1 MLTLVGI
8 SYFCLME
15 IKHNQYYDRFKEILS
30 DPTNNLI
37 KKVKGAGTIENG
49 IVTMYNDLK
58 VYKNCY
64 YDEFSDIFSLNG
76 GIHEP
81 QEEYLFDSIISKI
94 RKKSPTMLELGSY
107 WGFYSMSLLKKKPEA
122 KCHCVEAGE
131 REMKSGKANFELNQ
145 MEAEFTLG
153 AVGDNGI
160 RVDDFLNEKGI
171 THLDILHSDI
181 QGYEA
186 QMLSGAREYFL
197 AKAIDYVFI
206 STHSQNL
213 HATCLEFM
221 NYVDYNIV
229 ASVDLNETFSCDGL
243 IVAQNPRLA
252 FKPIEFP
259 KKSETPLISD
269 AEMEELIETMRI
281 SRH

>member
-1 MLTLVGI
+1 MD
-8 SYFCLME
+8 
-15 IKHNQYYDRFKEILS
+15 IKNNQYYHRFKEILS
-30 DPTNNLI
+30 DPTNKLI
-37 KKVKGAGTIENG
+37 KREKGAGTIENG
-49 IVTMYNDLK
+49 IVIMYNDLK

-64 YDEFSDIFSLNG
+64 YDEFSDIFWLNG

-81 QEEYLFDSIISKI
+81 QEEYLFHSTLSKI
-94 RKKSPTMLELGSY
+94 RKKSPVMLELGSY

-122 KCHCVEAGE
+122 KCYCIEAGE
-131 REMKSGKANFELNQ
+131 REMQSGKANFELNN

-153 AVGDNGI
+153 AVGNNGI
-160 RVDDFLNEKGI
+160 RVDDFLSERGV

-206 STHSQNL
+206 STHSQEL
-213 HATCLEFM
+213 HSTCLDFLKDVE
-221 NYVDYNIV
+221 YNVV
-229 ASVDLNETFSCDGL
+229 ASVDLDETFSCDGL

-259 KKSETPLISD
+259 KRSEIPLISD
-269 AEMEELIETMRI
+269 SEVEELIQKTR
-281 SRH
+281 S

>member
-8 SYFCLME
+8 SYFCFMD
-15 IKHNQYYDRFKEILS
+15 IRHNQYYHRFKEILS
-30 DPTNNLI
+30 DPTNKLI
-37 KKVKGAGTIENG
+37 KRVKEAGAIENG

-64 YDEFSDIFSLNG
+64 YDEFSDIFWLNG

-81 QEEYLFDSIISKI
+81 QEEYLFHSTLSKI
-94 RKKSPTMLELGSY
+94 RKKSPVMLELGSY

-122 KCHCVEAGE
+122 ECFCIEAGE
-131 REMKSGKANFELNQ
+131 REMKSGKSNFELNG
-145 MEAEFTLG
+145 MKADFTLG
-153 AVGDNGI
+153 AVGDKGI
-160 RVDDFLNEKGI
+160 RVDDFLNQKGI
-171 THLDILHSDI
+171 AHLDILHSDI

-206 STHSQNL
+206 STHSQEL
-213 HATCLEFM
+213 HSTCLDFLKQME
-221 NYVDYNIV
+221 YNVV
-229 ASVDLNETFSCDGL
+229 ASVDLDETFSCDGL

-259 KKSETPLISD
+259 KKSETLLISD
-269 AEMEELIETMRI
+269 EEVEALIQKMRI
-281 SRH
+281 

>member
-1 MLTLVGI
+1 
-8 SYFCLME
+8 ME
-15 IKHNQYYDRFKEILS
+15 IKYNQYYDRFKEILS

-37 KKVKGAGTIENG
+37 KKGKGAGTIENG

-58 VYKNCY
+58 VYQNCY

-81 QEEYLFDSIISKI
+81 QEEYLFDSMLSKI
-94 RKKSPTMLELGSY
+94 RKKSPVMLELGSY
-107 WGFYSMSLLKKKPEA
+107 WGFYSMSLLNKKPEA
-122 KCHCVEAGE
+122 KCYCVEAGE
-131 REMKSGKANFELNQ
+131 REMNSGKANFELNQ

-206 STHSQNL
+206 STHSQDL
-213 HATCLEFM
+213 HAICLEFM
-221 NYVDYNIV
+221 RYVDYNVV

-252 FKPIEFP
+252 FKPIAFP

>member
-1 MLTLVGI
+1 MD
-8 SYFCLME
+8 
-15 IKHNQYYDRFKEILS
+15 IKKNQYYYRFKEILS
-30 DPTNNLI
+30 DPTNKLI
-37 KKVKGAGTIENG
+37 KKVKGAGAIENG

-64 YDEFSDIFSLNG
+64 YDEFSDIFWLNA

-81 QEEYLFDSIISKI
+81 QEEYLFHSTLSKI
-94 RKKSPTMLELGSY
+94 RKKSPVMLELGSY

-122 KCHCVEAGE
+122 ECFCIEAGE
-131 REMKSGKANFELNQ
+131 REMQSGKANFELNG
-145 MEAEFTLG
+145 MEADFTIG
-153 AVGDNGI
+153 AVGDKGI
-160 RVDDFLNEKGI
+160 RVDDFLNQKGI
-171 THLDILHSDI
+171 AHLDILHSDI

-206 STHSQNL
+206 STHSQEL
-213 HATCLEFM
+213 HSTCLDFLKQME
-221 NYVDYNIV
+221 YNVV
-229 ASVDLNETFSCDGL
+229 ASVDLDETFSCDGL

-259 KKSETPLISD
+259 KKSETLLISD
-269 AEMEELIETMRI
+269 KEVEALIQKMRI
-281 SRH
+281 

>member
-1 MLTLVGI
+1 MLTYVGI
-8 SYFCLME
+8 SYFCTMD
-15 IKHNQYYDRFKEILS
+15 IKNNQYYHRFKEILS
-30 DPTNNLI
+30 DPTNKLI
-37 KKVKGAGTIENG
+37 KRVKSAGTIENG

-64 YDEFSDIFSLNG
+64 YDEFSDIFWLNG

-81 QEEYLFDSIISKI
+81 QEEYLFHSTLSKI
-94 RKKSPTMLELGSY
+94 RKKSPVMLELGSY

-122 KCHCVEAGE
+122 KCYCIEAGE
-131 REMKSGKANFELNQ
+131 REMQSGKANFELNG

-153 AVGDNGI
+153 AIANNGI
-160 RVDDFLNEKGI
+160 RVDDFLSERGVA
-171 THLDILHSDI
+171 HLDILHSDI

-186 QMLSGAREYFL
+186 QMLSGAKEYFL

-206 STHSQNL
+206 STHSQEL
-213 HATCLEFM
+213 HSTCLDFLKNVE
-221 NYVDYNIV
+221 YNIV
-229 ASVDLNETFSCDGL
+229 ASVDLDETFSCDGL

-259 KKSETPLISD
+259 KKSEIPLISD
-269 AEMEELIETMRI
+269 SEVEELIQKTR
-281 SRH
+281 S

>member
-1 MLTLVGI
+1 
-8 SYFCLME
+8 
-15 IKHNQYYDRFKEILS
+15 
-30 DPTNNLI
+30 LI
-37 KKVKGAGTIENG
+37 KRVKGAGTIENG

-58 VYKNCY
+58 VYENCY
-64 YDEFSDIFSLNG
+64 YDEFSDIFWLNG

-81 QEEYLFDSIISKI
+81 QEEYLFNATLSKI
-94 RKKSPTMLELGSY
+94 KKKSPVMLELGSY

-122 KCHCVEAGE
+122 KCYCIESGE
-131 REMKSGKANFELNQ
+131 REMQSGKANFELNE

-153 AVGDNGI
+153 AIGNKGI
-160 RVDDFLNEKGI
+160 RLDDFLNERGI
-171 THLDILHSDI
+171 AHLDILHADI

-186 QMLSGAREYFL
+186 EMLSGAREYFL

-213 HATCLEFM
+213 HANCLEFIKQM
-221 NYVDYNIV
+221 EYNVV
-229 ASVDLNETFSCDGL
+229 ASVDLEETFSYDGL

-259 KKSETPLISD
+259 KKSEIPLISD
-269 AEMEELIETMRI
+269 AEMEELIQRVRI
-281 SRH
+281 